1 MNFFRYN
8 RIIDCV
14 WLCNC
19 RAACGT
25 RKTGLRKDGGK
36 NMTGICF
43 DIDDTLYSRRAL
55 LIQAAEETLR
65 RTDGFIMSER
75 TSFSGEVFLKIFY
88 EKSDENFA
96 LVESGAIT
104 ARESN
109 IWRLQQTFLTMGLP
123 TESWQGAYFTDRYTQ
138 LQNQI
143 ALSPIM
149 RKLLE
154 DLARCAGKTAG
165 QLRLGIVTN
174 GASGH
179 QWKKYR
185 QLGLEHYIP
194 QAHVTVSGD
203 VGISKPEPGI
213 FRAAEDA
220 IGLPPGD
227 LWLVGDSLK
236 HDIEGAHAA
245 GWHTIWMNR
254 NAGSLQCADAD
265 ITVRSEAELAA
276 ALRRLVQ
283 FDEPGS

>member
-1 MNFFRYN
+1 MHFFRYN
-8 RIIDCV
+8 QVIDCAQ
-14 WLCNC
+14 LCNSHD
-19 RAACGT
+19 ACSAG
-25 RKTGLRKDGGK
+25 KTGLKKDGGK
-36 NMTGICF
+36 DMTGICF

-65 RTDGFIMSER
+65 RTDGFIMSDGA
-75 TSFSGEVFLKIFY
+75 SFSGEVFLKIFY

-96 LVESGAIT
+96 LVENGAIT

-109 IWRLQQTFLTMGLP
+109 IWRLQQTFLAMGLP

-143 ALSPIM
+143 ALSPVM

-154 DLARCAGKTAG
+154 DLARRAKEPAG

-174 GASGH
+174 GASDH

-185 QLGLEHYIP
+185 QLGLERYIP
-194 QAHVTVSGD
+194 KAYVTVSGD
-203 VGISKPEPGI
+203 VGISKPDPGI

-220 IGLPPGD
+220 IGLPPQD

-245 GWHTIWMNR
+245 GWHTVWMNR
-254 NAGSLQCADAD
+254 NAGSLQCADAG
-265 ITVRSEAELAA
+265 ITVHSEAELAA

-283 FDEPGS
+283 TAEPSF

>member
-1 MNFFRYN
+1 
-8 RIIDCV
+8 
-14 WLCNC
+14 
-19 RAACGT
+19 
-25 RKTGLRKDGGK
+25 
-36 NMTGICF
+36 MTGICF
-43 DIDDTLYSRRAL
+43 DIDDTLYSRGAL

-65 RTDGFIMSER
+65 RTDGFIMSDE

-109 IWRLQQTFLTMGLP
+109 IWRLQQTFLTMGL
-123 TESWQGAYFTDRYTQ
+123 
-138 LQNQI
+138 
-143 ALSPIM
+143 SPIM

-154 DLARCAGKTAG
+154 DLARCAGKTTG

-185 QLGLEHYIP
+185 QLGLERYIP
-194 QAHVTVSGD
+194 KAYVTVSGD
-203 VGISKPEPGI
+203 VGMSKPDPGI
-213 FRAAEDA
+213 FHAAENA
-220 IGLPPGD
+220 IGLPPRD

-236 HDIEGAHAA
+236 HDIEGAQAA

>member
-1 MNFFRYN
+1 
-8 RIIDCV
+8 
-14 WLCNC
+14 
-19 RAACGT
+19 
-25 RKTGLRKDGGK
+25 
-36 NMTGICF
+36 MTGICF
-43 DIDDTLYSRRAL
+43 DIDDTLYSRGAL

-65 RTDGFIMSER
+65 RTDGFIMSDE

-143 ALSPIM
+143 MLSPIM

-154 DLARCAGKTAG
+154 DLARRAKEPAG

-185 QLGLEHYIP
+185 QLRLERYIP
-194 QAHVTVSGD
+194 KAYVTVSGD
-203 VGISKPEPGI
+203 VGISKPDPGI

-220 IGLPPGD
+220 VGLPPRD

-276 ALRRLVQ
+276 ALQRLVQ
-283 FDEPGS
+283 FDEPDS

>member
-8 RIIDCV
+8 RVIDCV

-43 DIDDTLYSRRAL
+43 DIDDTLYSRGAL

-65 RTDGFIMSER
+65 RTDGFIMSDE

-143 ALSPIM
+143 MLSPIM

-154 DLARCAGKTAG
+154 DLARCAGKTTG

-185 QLGLEHYIP
+185 QLGLERYIP
-194 QAHVTVSGD
+194 KAYVTVSGD
-203 VGISKPEPGI
+203 VGMSKPDPGI
-213 FRAAEDA
+213 FHAAENA
-220 IGLPPGD
+220 IGLPPRD

-236 HDIEGAHAA
+236 HDIEGAQAA

>member
-1 MNFFRYN
+1 
-8 RIIDCV
+8 
-14 WLCNC
+14 
-19 RAACGT
+19 
-25 RKTGLRKDGGK
+25 
-36 NMTGICF
+36 MTGICF
-43 DIDDTLYSRRAL
+43 DIDDTLYSRGAL

-65 RTDGFIMSER
+65 RTDGFIMSDR
-75 TSFSGEVFLKIFY
+75 MSFSGEVFLKIFY

-96 LVESGAIT
+96 LVESGQIT

-109 IWRLQQTFLTMGLP
+109 IWRLQQTFLAMGLP
-123 TESWQGAYFTDRYTQ
+123 AESWQSAYFTDRYTQ
-138 LQNQI
+138 LQNQMV
-143 ALSPIM
+143 LSPIM
-149 RKLLE
+149 RRLLE
-154 DLARCAGKTAG
+154 DLARCARESAG

-185 QLGLEHYIP
+185 QLGLESCIP
-194 QAHVTVSGD
+194 KAYVIVSGD

-220 IGLPPGD
+220 IGLPPRD

-254 NAGSLQCADAD
+254 NAGSLQCADAG
-265 ITVRSEAELAA
+265 ITVHSEAELAA

-283 FDEPGS
+283 FTEPGT

>member
-8 RIIDCV
+8 RVIDCV

-43 DIDDTLYSRRAL
+43 DIDDTLYSRGAL

-65 RTDGFIMSER
+65 RTDGFIMSDE

-143 ALSPIM
+143 MLSPIM

-154 DLARCAGKTAG
+154 DLAKRGIRPSVEEIPAARAGTLHPEGICDRLRGRRNVQAGSRHFPRGGRCDRSAARRPLACRRFPEARHRRRSCCGMAYDLDEQKRRQSAVRRCRHHRPQRG
-165 QLRLGIVTN
+165 
-174 GASGH
+174 GACS
-179 QWKKYR
+179 R
-185 QLGLEHYIP
+185 
-194 QAHVTVSGD
+194 
-203 VGISKPEPGI
+203 
-213 FRAAEDA
+213 
-220 IGLPPGD
+220 PP
-227 LWLVGDSLK
+227 
-236 HDIEGAHAA
+236 AA
-245 GWHTIWMNR
+245 G
-254 NAGSLQCADAD
+254 
-265 ITVRSEAELAA
+265 TV
-276 ALRRLVQ
+276 
-283 FDEPGS
+283 